1 MINVSKDRGSTCL
14 TREDVVETEQLPA
27 RAFRC
32 RMLKYYLVRKSSLL
46 RIAPVD
52 VIKLALLTLS
62 AELEMC
68 EFCVILVWGKMARC

>member
-1 MINVSKDRGSTCL
+1 MFLKIEAATCL
-14 TREDVVETEQLPA
+14 TREDVVETEQDCLS

-32 RMLKYYLVRKSSLL
+32 QNAEILSWFRKSSLL

-62 AELEMC
+62 
-68 EFCVILVWGKMARC
+68 IGARDV